1 MSHETYKRVRTVKH
15 LSGAFPIKNILKEV
29 GALAPFLFNFALHC
43 AIWGC
48 GKPEGL
54 EIEWYT
60 SASGLR

>member
-1 MSHETYKRVRTVKH
+1 MKPIGETGH
-15 LSGAFPIKNILKEV
+15 LSDAFPIKNILKEV
-29 GALAPFLFNFALHC
+29 GALSPFLSTFASHY
-43 AIWGC
+43 AIGGS